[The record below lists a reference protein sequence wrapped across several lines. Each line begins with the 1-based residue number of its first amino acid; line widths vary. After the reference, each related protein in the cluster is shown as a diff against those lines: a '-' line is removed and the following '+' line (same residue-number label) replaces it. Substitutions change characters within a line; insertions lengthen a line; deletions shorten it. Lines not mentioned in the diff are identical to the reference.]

1 MAPTNRRARVLVVDD
16 STVVRR
22 LLVDAL
28 GQDPAIE
35 VVGTAANGKI
45 ALQKLVQLTPDLV
58 TLDIEMPDMDGL
70 ETLLPLRKSFPKLPV
85 IMFSTLTARG
95 AVATL
100 DALSR
105 GATDY
110 VTKPANVGSVNA
122 AIQCVRDQ
130 LVPKIKAL
138 CPFSAPAAPSSVQR
152 SGTSLRTP
160 RRNPAARDNQRKDL
174 LVIGS
179 STGGPQALATVLTQ
193 LPASFPLPI
202 VIVQHMPPIFTRHL
216 ADRLNQEC
224 RLSVTEAQDGDLVQA
239 GRVLIAPGDFHLVLE
254 RRGVQLACRKVQSPP
269 ENSCRP
275 AVDVLFRSAAALSGP
290 GCLGLVLTGM
300 GRDGCRGSEEIVSAG
315 GDVLVQNE
323 ATSVVWG
330 MPRAVAETGLADGQF
345 AIGEIAPELL
355 RRAAAGRLER
365 TCR

>member
-1 MAPTNRRARVLVVDD
+1 MSVTPRKARVLVVDD

-28 GQDPAIE
+28 SQEPTIE

-45 ALQKLVQLTPDLV
+45 ALQKLTQLSPDLV

-70 ETLLPLRKSFPKLPV
+70 ETLPPLRKNFPKLPV

-100 DALSR
+100 DALAR

-122 AIQCVRDQ
+122 AIQCVREQ

-138 CPFSAPAAPSSVQR
+138 CSFSAPPAPSVR
-152 SGTSLRTP
+152 GVTFIRPP
-160 RRNPAARDNQRKDL
+160 RRGLENSANKRKDL

-179 STGGPQALATVLTQ
+179 STGGPQALAAVLTQ
-193 LPASFPLPI
+193 LPETFPLPI
-202 VIVQHMPPIFTRHL
+202 VIVQHMPPIFTRSL
-216 ADRLNQEC
+216 AERLNQEC
-224 RLSVTEAQDGDLVQA
+224 RLSVSEAQDGDVVQA

-254 RRGVQLACRKVQSPP
+254 RRGVQLVCRKLQTPP

-275 AVDVLFRSAAALSGP
+275 AVDVLFRSAAAISGP

-300 GRDGCRGSEEIVSAG
+300 GRDGCRGAEEIASAG
-315 GDVLVQNE
+315 GSILVQNE
-323 ATSVVWG
+323 ATCVVWG
-330 MPRAVAETGLADGQF
+330 MPRAVAEAGLADAQLPLGDL
-345 AIGEIAPELL
+345 AAELQ
-355 RRAAAGRLER
+355 RRAQAGRLER
-365 TCR
+365 ISR